1 MSIIINYHKQF
12 SKEINDYIIVLSKFS
27 ELKTLNGLPI
37 DTNLLSR
44 SKEIEKI
51 LNERK
56 FYQSYVKSNLSNSLY
71 NVKIFLIK
79 APKKEN
85 CIELG
90 AKIYNQYDSKSPS
103 NLNIIFTTNLLRTY
117 NINCT
122 EIIFGLFL
130 RSYDFIEGACGGMC
144 LCATCHCY
152 ILSENNNILNKEN
165 EEEGML
171 DQLFSVK
178 ENSRLACQIPLT
190 KELDNII
197 IQIATAD

>member
-1 MSIIINYHKQF
+1 M
-12 SKEINDYIIVLSKFS
+12 
-27 ELKTLNGLPI
+27 
-37 DTNLLSR
+37 
-44 SKEIEKI
+44 EKI
-51 LNERK
+51 
-56 FYQSYVKSNLSNSLY
+56 
-71 NVKIFLIK
+71 
-79 APKKEN
+79 
-85 CIELG
+85 
-90 AKIYNQYDSKSPS
+90 
-103 NLNIIFTTNLLRTY
+103 
-117 NINCT
+117 NINVID
-122 EIIFGLFL
+122 ESGEKHILNVDLHPDMNLMDVL

-165 EEEGML
+165 DEEGML